1 MFVLEP
7 ALERPDQAYPLA
19 MTLLPTGIK
28 GLVFAALL
36 AAIVSS
42 LASMIN
48 SISTIFT
55 LDVYAKVAGNQG
67 QSHLVRVGR
76 SVAVAAMMLAMICA
90 KPLLGNFDQAFQYI
104 QELTGFFTPGIV
116 VIFLTGIFWRRTTP
130 NAALT
135 AAIGSAVFS
144 LGLKLLWPE
153 LPFIDRVGLVFLL
166 CLALAILISLRGN
179 NKDATGG
186 IDLGTIEFQ
195 TQTSFNGSAVVVVLI
210 LLALYTTWW

>member
-1 MFVLEP
+1 
-7 ALERPDQAYPLA
+7 
-19 MTLLPTGIK
+19 
-28 GLVFAALL
+28 
-36 AAIVSS
+36 
-42 LASMIN
+42 
-48 SISTIFT
+48 
-55 LDVYAKVAGNQG
+55 
-67 QSHLVRVGR
+67 
-76 SVAVAAMMLAMICA
+76 
-90 KPLLGNFDQAFQYI
+90 
-104 QELTGFFTPGIV
+104 
-116 VIFLTGIFWRRTTP
+116 
-130 NAALT
+130 LT

-179 NKDATGG
+179 HKDATAG